1 MPIASKYAGKCLFCQ
16 KPWAEGDQIETNG
29 LKNTK
34 GKDAWCV
41 DGKQCAG
48 ATGQPH
54 VVETSNQTNLA
65 QAVMST
71 HGTSDHE
78 KIEFARKSLTA
89 FIAEL
94 AGNQI
99 EPEGCREQ
107 FGQVWNTALMNKK

>member
-1 MPIASKYAGKCLFCQ
+1 
-16 KPWAEGDQIETNG
+16 
-29 LKNTK
+29 
-34 GKDAWCV
+34 
-41 DGKQCAG
+41 
-48 ATGQPH
+48 
-54 VVETSNQTNLA
+54 
-65 QAVMST
+65 MST